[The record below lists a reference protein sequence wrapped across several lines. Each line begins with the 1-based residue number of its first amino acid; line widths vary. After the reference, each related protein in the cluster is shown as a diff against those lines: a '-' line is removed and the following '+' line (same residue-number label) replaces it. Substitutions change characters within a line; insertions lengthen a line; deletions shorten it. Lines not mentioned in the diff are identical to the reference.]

1 MRSDEREKR
10 NRKRLNE
17 IERLLENLDHYCR
30 ACRSLEQAGRPR
42 SGGTGRK
49 AREELLSICSY
60 AEEDAREIVDLLEK
74 IRSSWKAPEDDQAEK
89 KHPGRERCDRLRAIR
104 RKIAEAN
111 NVDFHP
117 DECHHRGPCSGTCPA
132 CEAEVR
138 YLAKQ
143 LEDKRK
149 RGEEVFLD
157 GIAKLEKE
165 GE

>member
-60 AEEDAREIVDLLEK
+60 AEEDAREIVDLLEGIK
-74 IRSSWKAPEDDQAEK
+74 SLHA
-89 KHPGRERCDRLRAIR
+89 LR
-104 RKIAEAN
+104 K
-111 NVDFHP
+111 P
-117 DECHHRGPCSGTCPA
+117 
-132 CEAEVR
+132 
-138 YLAKQ
+138 
-143 LEDKRK
+143 
-149 RGEEVFLD
+149 
-157 GIAKLEKE
+157 
-165 GE
+165 